1 MRIFYFKFK
10 THKLNAEV
18 EDLNK
23 KLSAAKEEFIKLSN
37 DSKNQVHFYFKLSIF
52 FVNLNLTCK

>member
-1 MRIFYFKFK
+1 MISKFK
-10 THKLNAEV
+10 TQKLNSEV

-37 DSKNQVHFYFKLSIF
+37 DSKNQVHFYVKLSIF
-52 FVNLNLTCK
+52 LIILNLTSN